1 MNVRI
6 RTPYSI
12 DKNLGKAYNE
22 EMALIPDGDAAC
34 FLDGDMMFTIP
45 DYGHVINE
53 YANLYPNA
61 VLTCWTN
68 RTHNLSVGQQHP
80 TCRASNV
87 EEVLRFASTISND
100 RTVARLDGVVSML
113 LQVIPKHIWQQYKF
127 SEVNMYRP
135 DEHNLLGVDNEWT
148 NRIRSNGIEIL
159 RMNGLIMYHQY
170 RLLTGSK
177 EHLK

>member
-80 TCRASNV
+80 TCSASFGIQTQAGGGVPRPWPATAKEIENV
-87 EEVLRFASTISND
+87 R
-100 RTVARLDGVVSML
+100 R
-113 LQVIPKHIWQQYKF
+113 H
-127 SEVNMYRP
+127 
-135 DEHNLLGVDNEWT
+135 
-148 NRIRSNGIEIL
+148 
-159 RMNGLIMYHQY
+159 
-170 RLLTGSK
+170 LT
-177 EHLK
+177 